1 MYRPS
6 VPRRAPPAPT
16 RPPLAASL
24 LLAGLML
31 GAAAGRA
38 AAAEPPRPAA
48 PAPIPSKT
56 SCFVCHSDLEGELQE
71 PAKRLPE
78 DIHFANGLSC
88 HDCHGGNP
96 SAGAD
101 GDMLAAHDPKH
112 GFTGRPKR
120 GQIPAFC
127 AKCHA
132 DAEFMKRFDPHA
144 RVDQWSEYRT
154 SIHGKKNAQGD
165 ERTAVCV
172 DCHGVHGIRAIKD
185 PRSSVFP
192 TNVAATCARCH
203 ADAALMGHYFI
214 PTTQAAEYR
223 TSVHAAALYGKG
235 DLSAPTCN
243 DCHGSHGAV
252 PPGVEN
258 VASVC
263 GACHGREATL
273 FRETE
278 AKRNLDLSPCIQC
291 MVCHS
296 NHAVA
301 KPTDDMV
308 GVSASSTCTGCHS
321 EGEPGWKAAAA
332 MSESLARLTARLGT
346 ARELLDRAGR
356 AGVEVGPER
365 FALQKAQDQLVEAR
379 VLVHGFDLERFSKT
393 AGEGI
398 TVAEAGIAA
407 GNRAFAE
414 LRYRRVGL
422 ALSLFVIAAV
432 IVALSLKVREIER
445 RQGP

>member
-1 MYRPS
+1 MRARLLLP
-6 VPRRAPPAPT
+6 APP
-16 RPPLAASL
+16 PPRALAAIAIL
-24 LLAGLML
+24 MLLAG
-31 GAAAGRA
+31 AGF

-48 PAPIPSKT
+48 PPPNPSKT
-56 SCFVCHSDLEGELQE
+56 SCVTCHAELDGELQE

-78 DIHFANGLSC
+78 DVHYLKGLSC

-96 SAGAD
+96 AAGAD
-101 GDMLAAHDPKH
+101 GDVVAAHDPKH
-112 GFTGRPKR
+112 GFTGKPKR
-120 GQIPAFC
+120 AQIPGFC

-132 DAEFMKRFDPHA
+132 NADYMKRFDPHA
-144 RVDQWSEYRT
+144 RVDQLSEYRT
-154 SIHGKKNAQGD
+154 SVHGRKNAEGD

-185 PRSSVFP
+185 PRSSVYP

-203 ADAALMGHYFI
+203 ADAALMGHYSI
-214 PTTQAAEYR
+214 PTNQAAEYR
-223 TSVHAAALYGKG
+223 TSVHAMALYEKG

-273 FRETE
+273 FLDTE
-278 AKRNLDLSPCIQC
+278 AKRNIDLSPCIQC
-291 MVCHS
+291 MVCHG
-296 NHAVA
+296 NHAVV
-301 KPTDDMV
+301 KPADDMV
-308 GVSASSTCTGCHS
+308 GVGPSSTCTGCHA
-321 EGEPGWKAAAA
+321 EGEPGWKAAAQ
-332 MSESLARLTARLGT
+332 MSESLAALAARLGT

-356 AGVEVGPER
+356 AGVEVGPDR
-365 FALQKAQDQLVEAR
+365 FALQKAQDQLVESR
-379 VLVHGFDLERFSKT
+379 VLVHGFDLERFSKI

-398 TVAEAGIAA
+398 AVAETGIAA
-407 GNRAFAE
+407 GHRAFAE
-414 LRYRRVGL
+414 IRYRRLGL
-422 ALSLFVIAAV
+422 ALSLVVIAAV
-432 IVALSLKVREIER
+432 IVSLSLKVRQIER